1 VEGLTEATK
10 PFATVRQIS
19 PQRACFAYEILW
31 IFVPVNF
38 VFVAAAEI
46 FGAQ

>member
-1 VEGLTEATK
+1 MEGFTEATT
-10 PFATVRQIS
+10 PFADVRQIS
-19 PQRACFAYEILW
+19 PQRARFAYEIVW